1 MGLGEVSAA
10 SRRRAVQPAKTQRPN
25 ASRGRRFVVLLA
37 AGIATLGGLAVT
49 VAGATLLVL
58 DRSERDLNGY
68 LMTTPST
75 YRTGTYA
82 IVSDNYRAG
91 TASDWFMTRDLLD
104 SVEVRVSGDRSI
116 FVGIARASAVNAY
129 LGSVARDE
137 GPRFGA
143 PHSAFVTRPGGAPKY
158 LPGTV
163 SIWSASV
170 VGVGPRTL
178 KWPAKSGDWRI
189 VVMNADGTRNV
200 AANLSIGAR
209 FPHLLMVGIAALGL
223 GIVVL
228 LVGAAEL
235 KLALLPGGRG
245 SSR

>member
-1 MGLGEVSAA
+1 MGFGDARPATQGRSVRSTDSSWPSS
-10 SRRRAVQPAKTQRPN
+10 SRV
-25 ASRGRRFVVLLA
+25 RRFVVLLA

-58 DRSERDLNGY
+58 DRSERDVNGY
-68 LMTTPST
+68 LMTSPSV
-75 YRTGTYA
+75 YRTGTFA

-104 SVEVRVSGDRSI
+104 SVQIRANSDRPI
-116 FVGIARASAVNAY
+116 FVGIAGASAVNAY
-129 LGSVARDE
+129 LGGVAREE
-137 GPRFGA
+137 GPRFDA
-143 PHSAFVTRPGGAPKY
+143 PRSRFVTRRGGAPQSR
-158 LPGTV
+158 PGTA

-170 VGVGPRTL
+170 VGAGQQTL

-200 AANLSIGAR
+200 TANLSIGAR
-209 FPHLLMVGIAALGL
+209 FPHLLFIAIGALGI
-223 GIVVL
+223 GILVV

-235 KLALLPGGRG
+235 RLACR
-245 SSR
+245 RA